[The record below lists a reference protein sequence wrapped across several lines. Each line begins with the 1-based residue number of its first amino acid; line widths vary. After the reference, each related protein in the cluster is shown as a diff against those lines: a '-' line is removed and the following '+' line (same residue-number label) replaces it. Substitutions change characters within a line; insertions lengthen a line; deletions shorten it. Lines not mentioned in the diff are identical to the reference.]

1 MVEQNALDALEIADR
16 GYLLVDGSNA
26 REGRRARV
34 GRGCGGA
41 TRIPWRLIAAIIVRT
56 TKRGKS
62 CRNVLFITRRAAL
75 LTGAGAI
82 AAPFVVTTPGFG
94 QTGPIKHRG
103 SRIAHRLRVAVRT
116 EQPARASGGGRSGE
130 RRGRPARA
138 QARILA
144 EDDQTN
150 AEAGVRAA
158 RKLIDVDKVQAI
170 MSVWASAVGTA
181 VLPLC
186 WENKVMLLGIS
197 AADSI
202 ALLPHQ
208 GYFVRTQPHTELQ
221 GKEFGR
227 FILAQGGKNVYL
239 MMPQTPFTETVFKAI
254 RETVEP
260 KGVKVGSVIID
271 GKKTS
276 FRSEIDE
283 MMRANPD
290 MFMMGGYLAENIV
303 MAKDVFRANLQGQG
317 HRLRLR
323 HHAGIHRRRRQGSG
337 RRHLCLRRALAGRRL
352 LGLCEAQ
359 GAGEEGHARYL
370 HLPGL
375 RPRQSCD
382 PRRWRKGKDATGT
395 GIRDNIRK
403 IANND
408 DAMKVDNALD
418 GLKAIADGK
427 EIKYSGASGPCKFSD
442 IGNIIE
448 VAFRTTQVKDGKLVE
463 VKS

>member
-1 MVEQNALDALEIADR
+1 M
-16 GYLLVDGSNA
+16 SN
-26 REGRRARV
+26 
-34 GRGCGGA
+34 
-41 TRIPWRLIAAIIVRT
+41 TRSL
-56 TKRGKS
+56 
-62 CRNVLFITRRAAL
+62 ITRRAAL
-75 LTGAGAI
+75 LAGTGAI
-82 AAPFVVTTPGFG
+82 AAPFIAATPGFG
-94 QTGPIKHRG
+94 QTGPIKLAGLVSLTG
-103 SRIAHRLRVAVRT
+103 SGSPFGPNSRLAHQAVVD
-116 EQPARASGGGRSGE
+116 QVNAAGGLLGRKLE
-130 RRGRPARA
+130 Y
-138 QARILA
+138 LA

-158 RKLIDVDKVQAI
+158 RKLIDVDKVAAI
-170 MSVWASAVGTA
+170 MSVWASAVGSA
-181 VLPLC
+181 VVPLC

-227 FILAQGGKNVYL
+227 FALTLGAKNLYL

-260 KGVKVGSVIID
+260 KGVKVNSVIFD

-276 FRSEIDE
+276 FRSEVDE

-290 MFMMGGYLAENIV
+290 LLMMGGYQAENIV
-303 MAKDVFRANLQGQG
+303 MAKDLFRANFKGKVMGFAFGMTQ
-317 HRLRLR
+317 
-323 HHAGIHRRRRQGSG
+323 AFID
-337 RRHLCLRRALAGRRL
+337 
-352 LGLCEAQ
+352 
-359 GAGEEGHARYL
+359 GAGKEAAEGMYACAEPSPAGGSAAYAALKTLVKRDTLDTYICQAYDHANLAILSMAR
-370 HLPGL
+370 
-375 RPRQSCD
+375 
-382 PRRWRKGKDATGT
+382 GKDASGT

-408 DAMKVDNALD
+408 SAMKVDNALD
-418 GLKAIADGK
+418 GLKAINEGK
-427 EIKYSGASGPCKFSD
+427 EIKYAGASGPCKFSD

>member
-1 MVEQNALDALEIADR
+1 MNAA
-16 GYLLVDGSNA
+16 GGLL
-26 REGRRARV
+26 GRK
-34 GRGCGGA
+34 
-41 TRIPWRLIAAIIVRT
+41 I
-56 TKRGKS
+56 
-62 CRNVLFITRRAAL
+62 
-75 LTGAGAI
+75 
-82 AAPFVVTTPGFG
+82 
-94 QTGPIKHRG
+94 
-103 SRIAHRLRVAVRT
+103 
-116 EQPARASGGGRSGE
+116 EY
-130 RRGRPARA
+130 
-138 QARILA
+138 LA

-150 AEAGVRAA
+150 AEAGIRAA
-158 RKLIDVDKVQAI
+158 RKLIDVDKVSAI

-186 WENKVMLLGIS
+186 WENKVMMLAIS
-197 AADSI
+197 AADSL

-227 FILAQGGKNVYL
+227 LALALGAKNLYL

-260 KGVKVGSVIID
+260 KGVKVNSVIFD

-276 FRSEIDE
+276 FRSEVDE

-290 MFMMGGYLAENIV
+290 LLMMGGYQAENIV
-303 MAKDVFRANLQGQG
+303 MAKDLFRANFKGKVIGFAFGMTQ
-317 HRLRLR
+317 
-323 HHAGIHRRRRQGSG
+323 AFID
-337 RRHLCLRRALAGRRL
+337 
-352 LGLCEAQ
+352 
-359 GAGEEGHARYL
+359 GAGKEATEGMYGCAEPSPAGGSAAYAKLKALVKKDTLDTYMCQAYDHANL
-370 HLPGL
+370 AILAMA
-375 RPRQSCD
+375 
-382 PRRWRKGKDATGT
+382 KGKDASGT

-408 DAMKVDNALD
+408 SAMKVDNALD

-427 EIKYSGASGPCKFSD
+427 EIKYAGASGPCKFSD